1 MQFYLKARHWQIFL
15 MLMFGLVINNYVVED
30 NPTLTTILNLA
41 GYLIYFSWPLFVGH
55 GLQEY
60 IPRKVEL
67 TDTFFLINGFIAM
80 ATYLVIMILSDGQ
93 GMTFNG
99 VEALPIFYVFYAFF
113 YFLSFPG
120 KSLRTIENKRLASLG
135 EYIGD
140 FFLVLFL
147 PIGIWFLQPRINKI
161 VEQQPD
167 EIMTEEDLNQ

>member
-1 MQFYLKARHWQIFL
+1 MRFFLTARHWQIFL
-15 MLMFGLVINNYVVED
+15 MLMFGLVINNFVVED
-30 NPTLTTILNLA
+30 NRTLTTILNLA

-80 ATYLVIMILSDGQ
+80 AAYLVIMILSDGQ
-93 GMTFNG
+93 GMTFSG

-113 YFLSFPG
+113 YFMSFPG
-120 KSLRTIENKRLASLG
+120 KSLRSIENNREVGVG

-147 PIGIWFLQPRINKI
+147 PIGIWFLQPRVNKI
-161 VEQQPD
+161 AEQQRD
-167 EIMTEEDLNQ
+167 EVTNE